1 MWICGHVCSLRVF
14 VLCSSPDDASPIRRY
29 VTILITIHANNIQG
43 NARLK
48 TYERACEV
56 RDAYEKMAEGSE
68 ETPSETK
75 EERAERKRIKKVL
88 VRSKKVSKLLK
99 PLEATA
105 PTDEVTESK
114 EEEGELA

>member
-1 MWICGHVCSLRVF
+1 MLSKKNEKFSPRSSHGRHRQFDVF
-14 VLCSSPDDASPIRRY
+14 LF
-29 VTILITIHANNIQG
+29 TMLITRTNVQG

-68 ETPSETK
+68 ETPTETK

>member
-1 MWICGHVCSLRVF
+1 M
-14 VLCSSPDDASPIRRY
+14 
-29 VTILITIHANNIQG
+29 
-43 NARLK
+43 K

-56 RDAYEKMAEGSE
+56 RDAYEKMSERSE

-99 PLEATA
+99 PLEESTST
-105 PTDEVTESK
+105 PEVTESK
-114 EEEGELA
+114 EEQGEDELA

>member
-1 MWICGHVCSLRVF
+1 MCSLRVF

-56 RDAYEKMAEGSE
+56 RDAYEKMAKGSE
-68 ETPSETK
+68 ETPTETK

-99 PLEATA
+99 PLE
-105 PTDEVTESK
+105 ESTVIETK
-114 EEEGELA
+114 EEQGEDELA